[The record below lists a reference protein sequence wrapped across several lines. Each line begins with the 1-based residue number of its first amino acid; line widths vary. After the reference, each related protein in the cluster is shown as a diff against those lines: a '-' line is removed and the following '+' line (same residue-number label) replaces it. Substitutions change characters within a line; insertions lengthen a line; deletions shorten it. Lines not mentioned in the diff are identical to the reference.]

1 MFTLSS
7 DILLLMLCSNFLF
20 SFNMQLFCTFIFN
33 PYYTKKRRCI
43 FSTPRRIIQSVF
55 NFKINI
61 VRKYCV
67 DAVYIQLSNID
78 IYNIGKKTIFLY

>member
-1 MFTLSS
+1 MLS
-7 DILLLMLCSNFLF
+7 CE
-20 SFNMQLFCTFIFN
+20 TH
-33 PYYTKKRRCI
+33 R
-43 FSTPRRIIQSVF
+43 F
-55 NFKINI
+55 NFKINT